1 MNVVIVGLGEMGA
14 SLACD
19 LRQSPQIKL
28 IGVDRNA
35 VSLAYARKTGLVDET
50 SQDLATVAAQA
61 DLIILATPV
70 DSIEKMIAQLGQ
82 LPLKATVI
90 VTDAG
95 STKRAI
101 MAQARQFLLPKGIT
115 FIGGHAMAGS
125 HLAGVQAAKTGMYR
139 QAPYFLMPADEQAA
153 SRVGDLKDIL
163 APTGAN
169 FITMSVDEHDDLMA
183 VISDNPHVI
192 AFALMNSA
200 VNDLG
205 KSQDFGQYVA
215 GGFKDMT
222 RIAASNPQ
230 LWSDILLSNQKA
242 VLNNLTSF
250 RQALDQFQRAI
261 EASDETALLQLISR
275 AQTSRQNLLIKREN
289 ND

>member
-19 LRQSPQIKL
+19 LRKNPQIKL
-28 IGVDRNA
+28 IGVDRDVA
-35 VSLAYARKTGLVDET
+35 SLAYARKTSLVDQT
-50 SQDLATVAAQA
+50 SQDLAEVATQA

-70 DSIEKMIAQLGQ
+70 ESIEQMIEQLGQ
-82 LPLKATVI
+82 LDLKTTVI
-90 VTDAG
+90 ITDAG

-101 MAQARQFLLPKGIT
+101 MAQAQQFLLPKGIT

-125 HLAGVQAAKTGMYR
+125 HLAGVQAAQMGMYR
-139 QAPYFLMPADEQAA
+139 HAPYFLMPADEQAA
-153 SRVGDLKDIL
+153 SRVDNLKVIL

-183 VISDNPHVI
+183 VVSDNPHVI
-192 AFALMNSA
+192 AFALMNSS

-222 RIAASNPQ
+222 RIAASDPQ
-230 LWSDILLSNQKA
+230 LWSDILLSNQGA
-242 VLNNLTSF
+242 ILNNLTSF

-261 EASDETALLQLISR
+261 EDSDEETLLQLISR
-275 AQTSRQNLLIKREN
+275 AQISRQNLLIKREN